1 MPIFD
6 LFSKRQKKLRGEV
19 PDVYVYD
26 ELPDPLRVQIVHIWR
41 HTFHNRDRGR
51 THFIRVSNTEVREA
65 YEFIVNTLCSEY
77 GVFRLPGT
85 NKHHGNRSYIND
97 LEAFFLQE
105 GDIEKALDPV
115 ELTFQAMAYVTIRNA
130 SEVAEDAIE
139 ELNSRFK
146 EHGVGYQ
153 FTNGKIIRAD
163 SELIHSEVVQPA
175 LKLLNQE
182 HYAGAQQEFLNAHE
196 HYRRGNA
203 REAPNDCLNAFE
215 SAMKAICDKRG
226 WSYANNATARPLIQ
240 VCFDNGLIPSFWQS
254 HYASLR
260 SLLESGVPPGRNNLS
275 GHGQGTTPVSVPDHL
290 VAYMLHMTAS
300 AIVFLAE
307 TEANLR

>member
-6 LFSKRQKKLRGEV
+6 LFSKRQKRHRGEV

-26 ELPDPLRVQIVHIWR
+26 ELPNPLRVQIVHIWR
-41 HTFHNRDRGR
+41 HTFYNRVRRR
-51 THFIRVSNTEVREA
+51 THLIRVSNTEVREA
-65 YEFIVNTLCSEY
+65 YELIVNTLCGEY

-85 NKHHGNRSYIND
+85 NKHHGSRSYIDD
-97 LEAFFLQE
+97 LEAFFLEE

-115 ELTFQAMAYVTIRNA
+115 ELAFRVMTYIAVPNA
-130 SEVAEDAIE
+130 SEVADNAIE

-153 FTNGKIIRAD
+153 FTNGEIIRVD
-163 SELIHSEVVQPA
+163 SEFIHSEIVQPA

-196 HYRRGNA
+196 HYRKGNA
-203 REAPNDCLNAFE
+203 KEALNECLKSFE
-215 SAMKAICDKRG
+215 SVMKAICDKRG
-226 WSYANNATARPLIQ
+226 WRYANSATARPLIQ
-240 VCFDNGLIPSFWQS
+240 VCFDNGLIRSFWQS
-254 HYASLR
+254 QYASLR
-260 SLLESGVPPGRNNLS
+260 SLLESGVPTGRNNLS
-275 GHGQGTTPVSVPDHL
+275 GHGQGTTPVSVPDHI
-290 VAYMLHMTAS
+290 VAYMLHMTTS

-307 TEANLR
+307 ADANLR